1 MKKLVVIV
9 TRGGF
14 INLLQACEFVRIA
27 ASNNTQ
33 VSVLFRDESVAK
45 MSLSKV
51 KEIGFS
57 EGYRGREAKMKELLA
72 GEKRDDLQALLRE
85 VKESGDVKFSIC
97 RESIRYFD
105 LKVENLLPELDEV
118 QTAESFWNQ
127 EVEGADQVLTF

>member
-14 INLLQACEFVRIA
+14 TNLLQACEFVRIA

-72 GEKRDDLQALLRE
+72 EEKKDDLQALLRE
-85 VKESGDVKFSIC
+85 VKASGDVKFSIC

-105 LKVENLLPELDEV
+105 IKVENLLPELDEI

>member
-72 GEKRDDLQALLRE
+72 EEKKDDLQAILRE
-85 VKESGDVKFSIC
+85 VKASGDVKFSIC

-105 LKVENLLPELDEV
+105 IKVENLLPELDEI

>member
-14 INLLQACEFVRIA
+14 INLLHACEFVRIA

-57 EGYRGREAKMKELLA
+57 EWYRGREAKMKELLA
-72 GEKRDDLQALLRE
+72 EEKKDDLQALLRE
-85 VKESGDVKFSIC
+85 VKASGDVKFSIC

-105 LKVENLLPELDEV
+105 IKVENLLPELDEI